1 MHLGASH
8 GFFGWDVHGRLG
20 KFCCVEPGP
29 GRTRTCKVSL
39 GRIGEAGLV
48 TDRTVEEW
56 QARRCMS
63 RICKERFGVAG
74 MDGSGEAGCGASG
87 RVEFWQAWRGKEIP
101 GQSWYETVSSG
112 EAGLARRGVVCP
124 GEAWMGEV

>member
-8 GFFGWDVHGRLG
+8 GFFGWDVQGRLG

-29 GRTRTCKVSL
+29 GSARTGKARF
-39 GRIGEAGLV
+39 GRRGVFRFGKL
-48 TDRTVEEW
+48 RYGMFR
-56 QARRCMS
+56 QARRCME
-63 RICKERFGVAG
+63 RLCKERFGVAG
-74 MDGSGEAGCGASG
+74 MEGSGEAGCGASG

-112 EAGLARRGVVCP
+112 KAGKVGSGNRG
-124 GEAWMGEV
+124 